1 MKSRKLLLAGLV
13 LGLAAIGMLA
23 GCASPALVRVHPW
36 ERGALADEAMNFNR
50 DPLGTALSDHVYLS
64 REASVGG
71 RAVGGA
77 GCGCN

>member
-1 MKSRKLLLAGLV
+1 MTFRWPLCICLLFGSLV
-13 LGLAAIGMLA
+13 VALLD
-23 GCASPALVRVHPW
+23 GCASPSLVRVHPW
-36 ERGALADEAMNFNR
+36 ERGQLADEAMNPDR
-50 DPLGTALSDHVYLS
+50 DSLGSGLSQHVYLS